1 MAEQFCDNCGAAN
14 PETARHCQYCGSLL
28 LFKHTTGEL
37 PERTMLE
44 GRYQLERRIGQGGM
58 GAVYKATDSR
68 FNNRSVAIKEMSRAG
83 LTPTSVQEAEEAFE
97 REARILADL
106 QHPNLPRIYDYFTE
120 SERSYLV
127 MDFIEG
133 ETLESYIEQS
143 GSKPLPLE
151 QVLNWGEQLCAVLN
165 YLHTHEPPIIFR
177 DLKPSNVMIS
187 QKGEQSYV
195 YLIDFGIARIFKPG
209 QSHDTVALGSPGYA
223 APEQY
228 GKAQSTPRSDIYSL
242 GALLHALLTGVDP
255 SEQPFF
261 FQPASELNPGVP
273 KELEQL
279 LQRMLNMNSDQRPA
293 SAQEVAQV
301 LRHVDQQRISG
312 TLVYPLPKTVPTKV
326 SPKTTQAMQN
336 AYVLYSQRR
345 LDEATSAYERALKDD
360 DQNAQAWQGRG
371 LMLALRGRHRD
382 ALQSFDNALKIDS
395 HLVTALNGKGS
406 ALNYLH
412 RYREALDTF
421 DRALALEPDNASAWD
436 GKGTAQ
442 NALGQPEQALKSYDL
457 ALHYNPRLALAWNN
471 KALVLRQLRRY
482 PQALT
487 ASEEATT
494 HERNNASYWNT
505 KGLVLYDM
513 GRLND
518 ANKAFYEATRLN
530 PNFAPA
536 WYGIGN
542 ISHAQHSLSG
552 ARDAFNRA
560 VKLDPRFVRAWDRLG
575 NVLSDMGDYSKAV
588 DAYNEAIR
596 VDGRYAPAYNGKASA
611 WLKLG
616 RYDLALDAY
625 ERAVKL
631 NPNIA
636 LAWNGLGNAH
646 YHAQDYRAALNDYN
660 QALKLNPGMPS
671 AWYNKSLVLKQLGM
685 RNEALEAAE
694 EAVRLAPYDPDNW
707 DRQADAHKQLRQRKE
722 ARDAEQQ
729 AKKLRGEA

>member
-28 LFKHTTGEL
+28 LFKHTTGAL
-37 PERTMLE
+37 PEHTTLE

-68 FNNRSVAIKEMSRAG
+68 FSNRSVAIKEMSRAG

-97 REARILADL
+97 REACILADL

-120 SERSYLV
+120 NERSYLV

-133 ETLESYIEQS
+133 ETLETYLERAH
-143 GSKPLPLE
+143 GKPLPLD

-187 QKGEQSYV
+187 EKGEQSYV

-242 GALLHALLTGVDP
+242 GALLHSLLTGVDP

-261 FQPASELNPGVP
+261 FRPASELNPAVP
-273 KELEQL
+273 RELEQL

-312 TLVYPLPKTVPTKV
+312 TLVYSLPSSVPTQV
-326 SPKTTQAMQN
+326 SSRTNQAMQN
-336 AYVLYSQRR
+336 AYKLYTQRR
-345 LDEATSAYERALKDD
+345 LDDATAAYERVLKDD

-371 LMLALRGRHRD
+371 LTLALRGRHRD
-382 ALQSFDNALKIDS
+382 ALESFNRALQLDS
-395 HLVTALNGKGS
+395 RLVTSLNGKGS

-412 RYREALDTF
+412 RYRDALETF
-421 DRALALEPDNASAWD
+421 ERALSIEPDNALSWN

-442 NALGQPEQALKSYDL
+442 NALGQAEQALKSFDV
-457 ALHYNPRLALAWNN
+457 ALHFDSHLAQAWNN
-471 KALVLRQLRRY
+471 KALVLRQLHRY
-482 PQALT
+482 QEALT
-487 ASEEATT
+487 ASEQATT
-494 HERNNASYWNT
+494 YERNNATYYNT
-505 KGLVLYDM
+505 KGLILYDM
-513 GRLND
+513 GRLNE
-518 ANKAFYEATRLN
+518 AYKAFNEATRLN
-530 PNFAPA
+530 PNYAPA
-536 WYGIGN
+536 WYGLGN
-542 ISHAQHSLSG
+542 ILHAQRTLSG
-552 ARDAFNRA
+552 ARDAFTRA
-560 VKLDPRFVRAWDRLG
+560 VKVDPRFVRAWDRLG
-575 NVLSDMGDYSKAV
+575 NVLSDLSEYSQAI

-596 VDGRYAPAYNGKASA
+596 VDGKYAPAYNGKANA

-646 YHAQDYRAALNDYN
+646 YHAHDYSSALNDYN
-660 QALKLNPGMPS
+660 QALRLNPGMPS

-707 DRQADAHKQLRQRKE
+707 DRKSDAHRQLRQRKE
-722 ARDAEQQ
+722 AREAEQH
-729 AKKLRGEA
+729 AKQLRGEA

>member
-14 PETARHCQYCGSLL
+14 PEAARHCQYCGSLL
-28 LFKHTTGEL
+28 LFKHTTGTLAEH
-37 PERTMLE
+37 TMLE
-44 GRYQLERRIGQGGM
+44 GRYQLEQRIGQGGM
-58 GAVYKATDSR
+58 GAVYKATDTR

-83 LTPTSVQEAEEAFE
+83 LNPTSVQEAEAAFE
-97 REARILADL
+97 REGRILADL
-106 QHPNLPRIYDYFTE
+106 QHPNLPRIYDYFTDG
-120 SERSYLV
+120 ERSYLV

-133 ETLESYIEQS
+133 ETLEDYLERA
-143 GSKPLPLE
+143 GGKPLPLD
-151 QVLNWGEQLCAVLN
+151 QVLTWGEQLCAVLN

-242 GALLHALLTGVDP
+242 GALLHCLLTGVDP

-261 FQPASELNPGVP
+261 FRPASELNPAVP
-273 KELEQL
+273 KELQQM
-279 LQRMLNMNSDQRPA
+279 LQRMLNMNADQRPA
-293 SAQEVAQV
+293 SAQEVTQV
-301 LRHVDQQRISG
+301 LRRVDQQRISG
-312 TLVYPLPKTVPTKV
+312 TLVYSLPDTVPTKV
-326 SPKTTQAMQN
+326 SSKTTQAMQN

-345 LDEATSAYERALKDD
+345 LEEATSAYDRALKDD
-360 DQNAQAWQGRG
+360 DQNASAWQGRG
-371 LMLALRGRHRD
+371 LMLALRGKHRD
-382 ALQSFDNALKIDS
+382 ALQSFEQALKIDS
-395 HLVTALNGKGS
+395 RLVTALNGKGS
-406 ALNYLH
+406 ALNYLR
-412 RYREALDTF
+412 RYQEALDTF
-421 DRALALEPDNASAWD
+421 ERALSLEPDNASAWD

-442 NALGQPEQALKSYDL
+442 NALGQHEQALKSYDL
-457 ALHYNPRLALAWNN
+457 ALHYNPSLALAWNN

-482 PQALT
+482 QQALT
-487 ASEEATT
+487 ASEEAAT
-494 HERNNASYWNT
+494 HERNNATYWNT

-513 GRLND
+513 GRLSE

-542 ISHAQHSLSG
+542 ILYTQRTFSG

-560 VKLDPRFVRAWDRLG
+560 VKLDPKFVRAWDRLG
-575 NVLSDMGDYSKAV
+575 NVYSDMGDYSKAV

-596 VDGRYAPAYNGKASA
+596 VDGRYAPSYNGKANA

-646 YHAQDYRAALNDYN
+646 YHAQNYQAALNDYN

-685 RNEALEAAE
+685 REEALQAAE

-707 DRQADAHKQLRQRKE
+707 DRKADAHRLLRQRKE
-722 ARDAEQQ
+722 ARDAEVH
-729 AKKLRGEA
+729 AKQLRGEA